1 MIDDCDCPPQSSPRH
16 TTDVTVG
23 VKEEDLTDAHFEM
36 NDDELCIPAVERE
49 VVCCISIWTAPSSY
63 CHTVL

>member
-23 VKEEDLTDAHFEM
+23 VKEEDLIDAHFEM
-36 NDDELCIPAVERE
+36 NDDELCMPQVPN
-49 VVCCISIWTAPSSY
+49 SIYGKS
-63 CHTVL
+63 C